1 MSWLLD
7 LFACILAASLAVFIR
22 SYYRS
27 KLLPPGPPGHW
38 LFGNEIPTKR
48 AFLKYEEWTKE
59 YGPVY
64 SLTRFGKVYIVV
76 GRYDAAMEIMEKG
89 GSQTSDRPR
98 SIAGSE
104 TFSGGLRSI
113 MLNDTPRWRIL
124 YRLVI
129 HLDEHEAYAN
139 VLFIRA
145 FHSHWKTDKAAAYEP
160 LQLHHAKKLI
170 LSILDNPVG
179 LTMHANTYAA
189 SVIFTLTY
197 GKTTPTTLDD
207 PDLQDMVRDS
217 RRFRM
222 VILPGA
228 YLVDTIPILRWVP
241 GYLAELKRW
250 HQDSLVLIRRCLGR
264 IQTRMDAGED
274 AAYLAGAMFGAG
286 SNTTAAALT
295 FIVMTAACFPDAVRV
310 VQKEIDEVVSGDR
323 CPTFQDRER
332 LPQVMAFVYE
342 CYRWRPLV
350 PSGIAHAANQDFI
363 WKGYVIP
370 KGATIVASPWSIFRS
385 PDFFPDPENFDP
397 QRWIVDGKLRED
409 IKQFVYGFGRRICPG
424 ARIANRSLFINT
436 ALLFWAF
443 DIVDTAK
450 MDPNAFADE
459 PGMYPDNS
467 GVRFDLRAGKEKE
480 DWVRSLMAQ

>member
-1 MSWLLD
+1 
-7 LFACILAASLAVFIR
+7 
-22 SYYRS
+22 
-27 KLLPPGPPGHW
+27 
-38 LFGNEIPTKR
+38 
-48 AFLKYEEWTKE
+48 
-59 YGPVY
+59 
-64 SLTRFGKVYIVV
+64 
-76 GRYDAAMEIMEKG
+76 MEIMEKG

-124 YRLVI
+124 YR
-129 HLDEHEAYAN
+129 
-139 VLFIRA
+139 A

-170 LSILDNPVG
+170 LNILDNPVG

-264 IQTRMDAGED
+264 IQTRMDAEED
-274 AAYLAGAMFGAG
+274 VPACFRKDLLNNKKMTFDQAAYFAGAMFGAG
-286 SNTTAAALT
+286 SNT
-295 FIVMTAACFPDAVRV
+295 
-310 VQKEIDEVVSGDR
+310 
-323 CPTFQDRER
+323 
-332 LPQVMAFVYE
+332 
-342 CYRWRPLV
+342 
-350 PSGIAHAANQDFI
+350 
-363 WKGYVIP
+363 
-370 KGATIVASPWSIFRS
+370 
-385 PDFFPDPENFDP
+385 
-397 QRWIVDGKLRED
+397 
-409 IKQFVYGFGRRICPG
+409 
-424 ARIANRSLFINT
+424 
-436 ALLFWAF
+436 
-443 DIVDTAK
+443 
-450 MDPNAFADE
+450 
-459 PGMYPDNS
+459 
-467 GVRFDLRAGKEKE
+467 VRFLALVLLVATEVFRLR
-480 DWVRSLMAQ
+480 